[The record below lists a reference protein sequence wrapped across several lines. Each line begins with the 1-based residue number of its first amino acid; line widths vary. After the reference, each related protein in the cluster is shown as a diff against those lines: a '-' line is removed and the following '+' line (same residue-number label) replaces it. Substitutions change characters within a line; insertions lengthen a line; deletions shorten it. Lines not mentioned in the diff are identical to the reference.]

1 MAQQLWAEFCTNL
14 PYLIRIAGWGQI
26 VLIIGSLGIPRVL
39 GWREKLEGLS
49 ILIRQMFWVY
59 SLYIWSTNL
68 CFGLISAFG
77 AHLLLDGSPLAACVC
92 GFIFGYW
99 LLRMIIQWTYFD
111 ISELPQSLFN
121 TAARWILEV
130 LFIGLA
136 AVYGGALI
144 WNIQQ
149 LNGAVHDF

>member
-1 MAQQLWAEFCTNL
+1 MNHLWNQFSASL
-14 PYLIRIAGWGQI
+14 PTLIWLAGWGQI
-26 VLIIGSLGIPRVL
+26 LLIVGSLGIPTIL
-39 GWREKLEGLS
+39 GWREKLSALTV
-49 ILIRQMFWVY
+49 LLRQMFWVY
-59 SLYIWSTNL
+59 SFYIWCTNL

-77 AHLLLDGSPLAACVC
+77 TGLILDGSPLAACVC

-111 ISELPQSLFN
+111 ISELPQTGFN

-136 AVYGGALI
+136 VVYGAALV
-144 WNIQQ
+144 WNLQQ
-149 LNGAVHDF
+149 LNGVVDAL